1 MRVTK
6 DDIVKIK
13 AGTTKHFIVDDGK
26 ACNAARVMVQ
36 YVKRTSLPEGVTGYK
51 TDIDWDQHIVSV
63 TALAEENKG

>member
-13 AGTTKHFIVDDGK
+13 AGTTKHFVVDDGK

-36 YVKRTSLPEGVTGYK
+36 YVKRTSIPDGVIDYK
-51 TDIDWDQHIVSV
+51 TDIDWKQHIVSI
-63 TALAEENKG
+63 TALAEENKE

>member
-36 YVKRTSLPEGVTGYK
+36 YVKRTCLPEDVAGYK
-51 TDIDWDQHIVSV
+51 TDIDWDQHIVSI
-63 TALAEENKG
+63 TALAGENK